1 MWMLSTTGFISV
13 VCKPADVARDT
24 LTVRA
29 RVRQD
34 LEDLRDRW
42 LPELGE
48 IVETRL
54 ADYGY
59 RAFVPR
65 EAFAAGLQRLAL
77 GIDYDNFKHAVR
89 RAQGEDRAG
98 LYAEVWTLL
107 TVLANED
114 HEWSEPDAGHGS
126 S

>member
-1 MWMLSTTGFISV
+1 MWLLSTTGFVSV
-13 VCKPADVARDT
+13 VCKPADVARGT

-29 RVRQD
+29 RVRRD
-34 LEDLRDRW
+34 LEDLRDRC

-89 RAQGEDRAG
+89 RAQGENRAG
-98 LYAEVWTLL
+98 LYSEVWSLL
-107 TVLANED
+107 GVLADEEGWNNGTPRD
-114 HEWSEPDAGHGS
+114 HGS